1 MAQGIKLTSDEMRY
15 IALFESVTGAVA
27 VDCVIDE
34 KRDRIIMVVK
44 PGDTGLAIGKHGAR
58 IKMFRSMVKR
68 DVEIVEAANDAVGL
82 IKNSFA
88 PARVKE
94 VRITERLDSKK
105 VAVVTV
111 DGRDRGVAIGR
122 EGRTAERTRLLA
134 KRYFQIDNVI
144 VN

>member
-1 MAQGIKLTSDEMRY
+1 MAQGIKLTSEEMRY
-15 IALFESVTGAVA
+15 IALFESVTGATA
-27 VDCVIDE
+27 IDCVIDD
-34 KRDRIIMVVK
+34 KRDRIIMIVK

-58 IKMFRSMVKR
+58 IKMFRNMVKR
-68 DVEIVEAANDAVGL
+68 EVEIVESADDAVGL
-82 IKNSFA
+82 IKNSFS

-94 VRITERLDSKK
+94 VRVTERLDSKK

-111 DGRDRGVAIGR
+111 DSRDRGVAIGR

>member
-1 MAQGIKLTSDEMRY
+1 
-15 IALFESVTGAVA
+15 
-27 VDCVIDE
+27 
-34 KRDRIIMVVK
+34 
-44 PGDTGLAIGKHGAR
+44 
-58 IKMFRSMVKR
+58 MFRNMVKR
-68 DVEIVEAANDAVGL
+68 EVEIVESADDPVGL

-94 VRITERLDSKK
+94 VRVTERLDNKK

-111 DGRDRGVAIGR
+111 DSRDRGVAIGR

>member
-1 MAQGIKLTSDEMRY
+1 MAQGIKLTGEEMRY

-27 VDCVIDE
+27 IDCVIDD
-34 KRDRIIMVVK
+34 KRDRIIMIVK

-58 IKMFRSMVKR
+58 IKMFRNMVKR
-68 DVEIVEAANDAVGL
+68 EVEIVESADDAIGL

-94 VRITERLDSKK
+94 VRVTERLDNKK

-111 DGRDRGVAIGR
+111 DSRDRGVAIGR

>member
-1 MAQGIKLTSDEMRY
+1 
-15 IALFESVTGAVA
+15 
-27 VDCVIDE
+27 
-34 KRDRIIMVVK
+34 
-44 PGDTGLAIGKHGAR
+44 
-58 IKMFRSMVKR
+58 MVKR
-68 DVEIVEAANDAVGL
+68 EVEIVESADDAVGL

-94 VRITERLDSKK
+94 VRVTERLDSKK

-111 DGRDRGVAIGR
+111 DSRDRGVAIGR

>member
-1 MAQGIKLTSDEMRY
+1 MSQGIKLTSEEMRY
-15 IALFESVTGAVA
+15 IALFESVTGATA

-44 PGDTGLAIGKHGAR
+44 PGDTGLAIGKHGSR
-58 IKMFRSMVKR
+58 IKMFRNMVKR
-68 DVEIVEAANDAVGL
+68 DVEIVESANDAVGL

-94 VRITERLDSKK
+94 VRITERLDNRK

-111 DGRDRGVAIGR
+111 DSRDRGVAIGR
-122 EGRTAERTRLLA
+122 EGRTAERTRMLA

>member
-1 MAQGIKLTSDEMRY
+1 MAQGIKLTGEEMRY

-27 VDCVIDE
+27 IDCVIDD
-34 KRDRIIMVVK
+34 KRDRIIMIVK

-58 IKMFRSMVKR
+58 IKMFRNMVKR
-68 DVEIVEAANDAVGL
+68 EVEIVESADDAVGL

-94 VRITERLDSKK
+94 VRVTERLDNKK

-111 DGRDRGVAIGR
+111 DSRDRGVAIGR

>member
-1 MAQGIKLTSDEMRY
+1 MSQGIRLTSEEMRY
-15 IALFESVTGAVA
+15 IALFDSVTGAVA
-27 VDCVIDE
+27 IDCVIDD

-58 IKMFRSMVKR
+58 IKMFRNMVKR
-68 DVEIVEAANDAVGL
+68 EVEIVESADDAVGL

-94 VRITERLDSKK
+94 VRITERLDNKK

-111 DGRDRGVAIGR
+111 DSRDRGVAIGH

-134 KRYFQIDNVI
+134 KRYFQIDNII

>member
-1 MAQGIKLTSDEMRY
+1 MAQGIKLTSEEMRY

-27 VDCVIDE
+27 IDCVIDD

-58 IKMFRSMVKR
+58 IKMFRNMVKR
-68 DVEIVEAANDAVGL
+68 EVEIVESADDAVGL
-82 IKNSFA
+82 IKNSFS

-94 VRITERLDSKK
+94 VRVTERLDSKK
-105 VAVVTV
+105 VAVVTI
-111 DGRDRGVAIGR
+111 DSRDRGVAIGR

>member
-1 MAQGIKLTSDEMRY
+1 MAQGIKLTSEEMRY

-27 VDCVIDE
+27 IDCVIDD
-34 KRDRIIMVVK
+34 KRDRIIMIVR

-58 IKMFRSMVKR
+58 IKMFRNMVKKE
-68 DVEIVEAANDAVGL
+68 VEIVESADDAVGL

-94 VRITERLDSKK
+94 VRVTERLDSKK

-111 DGRDRGVAIGR
+111 DSRDRGVAIGR

>member
-1 MAQGIKLTSDEMRY
+1 MAQGIKLTSEEMRY

-27 VDCVIDE
+27 IDCVIDD
-34 KRDRIIMVVK
+34 KRDRIIMIVK

-58 IKMFRSMVKR
+58 IKMFRNMVKR
-68 DVEIVEAANDAVGL
+68 EVEIVESADDAVGL
-82 IKNSFA
+82 IKNSFS

-94 VRITERLDSKK
+94 VRVTERLDSKK
-105 VAVVTV
+105 VAVVTI
-111 DGRDRGVAIGR
+111 DSRDRGVAIGR

>member
-1 MAQGIKLTSDEMRY
+1 MAQGIKLTSEEMRY
-15 IALFESVTGAVA
+15 IALFDSVTGAV
-27 VDCVIDE
+27 VIDCVIDD

-44 PGDTGLAIGKHGAR
+44 PGDIGLAIGKHGAR
-58 IKMFRSMVKR
+58 IKMFRDMVKR
-68 DVEIVEAANDAVGL
+68 EVEIVEAADDAVAM

-94 VRITERLDSKK
+94 VRITERTDKKK

-111 DGRDRGVAIGR
+111 DRRDRGVAIGR